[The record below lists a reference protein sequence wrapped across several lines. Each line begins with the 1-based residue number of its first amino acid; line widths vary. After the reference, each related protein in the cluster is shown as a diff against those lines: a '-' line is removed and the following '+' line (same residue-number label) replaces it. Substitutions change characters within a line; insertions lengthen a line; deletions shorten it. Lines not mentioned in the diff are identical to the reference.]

1 LKKGQ
6 VKIDEFAFVLLAGLV
21 LIVIMMIVW
30 SALPQELPPMVIPTS
45 VSLSIAK
52 GSTGT
57 FSFTIN
63 GTSNKIILE
72 SYGEIKDWLNF
83 DKNYFALG
91 GSADVK
97 VTVVVPND
105 AVERAYTGYIT
116 VSSYGGNKTVYVN
129 INVLKFSV
137 TDIPKPFYF
146 NDFTVSYSLGSE
158 VIASKEDVEVVKGSF
173 ANQPVKLVSEQ
184 MSDEKFS
191 SITSGFI
198 YLVVD
203 DTNSGGNLIVE
214 LNGKEMFRRVV
225 GIGEINIPL
234 EKSQINKTNTVV
246 VRTESPGWKFW
257 MSTVYR
263 IKNVKLGINYLGISS
278 QEKTFSLEG
287 AEANNFKYARVN
299 FRVKNYLTPPQE
311 LIIKIND
318 QVVFNEIPSLNIFRE
333 DFRKDIFG
341 NPLSLNTGSNTLSF
355 SMEKE
360 GFYDLADVNLIVVR
374 NS

>member
-1 LKKGQ
+1 MKKGQ

>member
-6 VKIDEFAFVLLAGLV
+6 VKIDEFAFVLLAGLL
-21 LIVIMMIVW
+21 LIVIMMIAW
-30 SALPQELPPMVIPTS
+30 SALPQELPPMVIPPS

-52 GSTGT
+52 GSSGS
-57 FSFTIN
+57 FSFTVN
-63 GTSNKIILE
+63 GSSTKITLDP
-72 SYGEIKDWLNF
+72 YGEIKDWLNF
-83 DKNYFALG
+83 DKNFFALG
-91 GSADVK
+91 GSTDVK

-105 AVERAYTGYIT
+105 IVEGMHTGYIT
-116 VSSYGGNKTVYVN
+116 VSSSGGNRTVYVN

-137 TDIPKPFYF
+137 TDIPHPFYF
-146 NDFTVSYSLGSE
+146 NDFTVSYTLGSE

-173 ANQPVKLVSEQ
+173 ANQPVNLANEPLT
-184 MSDEKFS
+184 DEKFS
-191 SITSGFI
+191 TITSGFI

-234 EKSQINKTNTVV
+234 EKSQINKTNTII
-246 VRTESPGWKFW
+246 VRAESAGWKFW
-257 MSTVYR
+257 MNTVYR
-263 IKNVKLGINYLGISS
+263 IKNVKLGINYLGVST
-278 QEKTFSLEG
+278 QEKTFSLE
-287 AEANNFKYARVN
+287 ATEVNNFKYARVN

-311 LIIKIND
+311 LIIKINS
-318 QVVFNEIPSLNIFRE
+318 QVVYNEIPSLTIFRE

-341 NPLSLNTGSNTLSF
+341 NPLNLNTGSNTLSF
-355 SMEKE
+355 SLEKE